1 VPTQSEAQLVSN
13 LNAAVVH
20 KAIQEPAFRAQLL
33 ADPKSAVE
41 KALNAPL
48 PAGLTLKVIEAGKT
62 DFTVVLPYEPKT
74 SANGEMSDDD
84 LESVA
89 GGSKAGANSFFNSL
103 ANGLT
108 GTGGSDGSAE
118 GAAGAILGSFGAM
131 GGSALKVASGLL

>member
-13 LNAAVVH
+13 LNAAVVN

-33 ADPKSAVE
+33 ANPKSAVE

-62 DFTVVLPYEPKT
+62 DFTVVLPYQAKT
-74 SANGEMSDDD
+74 SANGELSDSD

-89 GGSKAGANSFFNSL
+89 GGSKSGASSFLGGLAIGITGNGSGDGTAEGTTGNIMGSVAGGFL
-103 ANGLT
+103 NGL
-108 GTGGSDGSAE
+108 
-118 GAAGAILGSFGAM
+118 
-131 GGSALKVASGLL
+131 